1 MTNLKEEIG
10 VDGKI
15 IFKRILKT
23 GLGGMNYRFMWLSVG
38 INCSLLILL

>member
-1 MTNLKEEIG
+1 MVNLKEEIG

-23 GLGGMNYRFMWLSVG
+23 GLEGMDYGF
-38 INCSLLILL
+38 I